1 MFDLVLIELF
11 ITYGK
16 GLVKFFDLLA
26 FVPELIHKPIDNIL
40 ALVILLTELFDFYRL
55 NLVHLLVL

>member
-11 ITYGK
+11 ITDGK
-16 GLVKFFDLLA
+16 GLVKFFDLFAL
-26 FVPELIHKPIDNIL
+26 VSELIHKPIDNIL
-40 ALVILLTELFDFYRL
+40 ALVILLTQLFYLYRL